1 MATHSWEMWYDIFHR
16 PVYIV
21 AGRHVAMGAS
31 SLYDNLFYDNISR
44 RFEARELCS
53 NLIDRSDYWHAH
65 SSTAALVCQ
74 ISEQCYHFKT
84 QFFVFGYYDK
94 SSDRLLEQPLG
105 PLNQVTRYF
114 EAGRPVQWYRNTL
127 VVEWYIAT
135 SFPSTKT
142 WGVWCQKQVSQTV
155 ISNFIPQYSV
165 DWNYVSMPEIP
176 ASGTKVLAFSRRSKL
191 IISILCYIE
200 SLVTIFMPSYG
211 KEIH

>member
-1 MATHSWEMWYDIFHR
+1 MIYFIDLSILWQVDTSPWGLLHCTITCFMI
-16 PVYIV
+16 
-21 AGRHVAMGAS
+21 
-31 SLYDNLFYDNISR
+31 ISR
-44 RFEARELCS
+44 DVSKPESCVQIWS
-53 NLIDRSDYWHAH
+53 IVLIIGMLT

-74 ISEQCYHFKT
+74 ISEQYYHFKT
-84 QFFVFGYYDK
+84 QFLVFGYYDK

-135 SFPSTKT
+135 SFPSTET
-142 WGVWCQKQVSQTV
+142 WGDWCQKQVSQTV